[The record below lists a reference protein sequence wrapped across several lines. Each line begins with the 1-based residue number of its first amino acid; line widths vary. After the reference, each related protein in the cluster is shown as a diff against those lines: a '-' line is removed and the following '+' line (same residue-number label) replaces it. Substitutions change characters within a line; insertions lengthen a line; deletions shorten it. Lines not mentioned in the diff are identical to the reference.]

1 MTLLFAFP
9 LRGRWVAGA
18 GDGDPD
24 EVAIQNRYCGEEH
37 ECSKDYLKSHR
48 SS

>member
-9 LRGRWVAGA
+9 LRGRWVAA
-18 GDGDPD
+18 GGDPD
-24 EVAIQNRYCGEEH
+24 EVAIQNRYCGEER
-37 ECSKDYLKSHR
+37 ECSKDYGKSHR

>member
-9 LRGRWVAGA
+9 LRGRWVAA
-18 GDGDPD
+18 YGDPD
-24 EVAIQNRYCGEEH
+24 EVAIQNRYCGEER
-37 ECSKDYLKSHR
+37 ECSKDYGKSHR